1 MQALTPY
8 TLFTKMEKPL
18 VATRVPHSWAAQ
30 IEELSQ
36 ETGKSQS
43 EIVREAIAQYL
54 GKTDPE
60 AVATM
65 ARRLSKLEQL
75 I

>member
-1 MQALTPY
+1 
-8 TLFTKMEKPL
+8 MEKPL
-18 VATRVPHSWAAQ
+18 VATRVPHSWVAQ

-43 EIVREAIAQYL
+43 EIVREALSQYL
-54 GKTDPE
+54 GKTDPD

-65 ARRLSKLEQL
+65 ARRLSKLEQQYKKLAQL